1 MTGAGLISGPAAGAR
16 ILVVDDTDASRY
28 ITSRWLRRNGHEVLE
43 AETGGQALSL
53 VREHGVDLVLLDVRL
68 PDMSGFEVCQR
79 IKAEPATAAVPVIH
93 VSATYI
99 EAKDRTLGLTRG
111 ADAYLTE
118 PVDPGEL
125 LATVEAALRYSRAR
139 LAAEHLAARLNLLT
153 EVSLAINAAQTYR
166 ALITAAT
173 TGAAAV
179 FASEASVLVAMF
191 DGGVRHGATAG
202 PRQPV
207 TVVTATQPAELVTR
221 LSSRLGT
228 GAHVTALAAATDW
241 PSRDVMAVLVRTK
254 PDQPLTC
261 IGVPADAVTTLEDR
275 NLLVQLG
282 QATALAAQGQRA
294 YNQEHNL
301 ALTLQRSLLPRHLP
315 RRPDLP
321 IAVRYEPA
329 SDNAEIGGDFY
340 EVTELDGKILI
351 AIGDVTGHSIE
362 AATIMGEVRHALRAY
377 AAEGH
382 GPAQIIE
389 HLNTMLQR
397 FHPRGYTTLCILLV
411 DVAAET
417 VTMANAGHLPPLF
430 ADEHGARYVEL
441 PGALLGIDIDR
452 PEETQ
457 VSLPSGTTV
466 VLFTDGLVERRG
478 VSLDDEMEDLRA
490 CLTTGEDLEDLC
502 DRLLQRFGQDKN
514 DDIALLAFR
523 MG

>member
-1 MTGAGLISGPAAGAR
+1 MTRADLISSPVAAR
-16 ILVVDDTDASRY
+16 ILVVDDSDASRY
-28 ITSRWLRRNGHEVLE
+28 ITSRWLRRSGHRVFE

-53 VREHGVDLVLLDVRL
+53 VHEHGVDLVLLDVRL
-68 PDMSGFEVCQR
+68 PDMSGFEVCER
-79 IKAEPATAAVPVIH
+79 IKAEPATAAVPIIH
-93 VSATYI
+93 VSATYT
-99 EAKDRTLGLTRG
+99 EAQHRALGLTRG
-111 ADAYLTE
+111 ADAYLVE

-139 LAAEHLAARLNLLT
+139 LAAEHLAQRLNLLT
-153 EVSLAINAAQTYR
+153 EASLAINAAQSYQ
-166 ALITAAT
+166 ALITAAA

-179 FASEASVLVAMF
+179 FASAASVLVAMS

-202 PRQPV
+202 PGEPV
-207 TVVTATQPAELVTR
+207 TIATQPAALVDR
-221 LSSRLGT
+221 LSSHLGTDT
-228 GAHVTALAAATDW
+228 GAHITALAAATDW
-241 PSRDVMAVLVRTK
+241 PSQDVMAVLIRTK

-261 IGVPADAVTTLEDR
+261 IGVPAIAATTLEDR

-282 QATALAAQGQRA
+282 QATALAAQGLRA

-315 RRPDLP
+315 QRSDLP
-321 IAVRYEPA
+321 IAARYQPA
-329 SDNAEIGGDFY
+329 SSNAEIGGDFY
-340 EVTELDGKILI
+340 EVTELDGKLLI
-351 AIGDVTGHSIE
+351 AIGDVTGHSIA

-382 GPAQIIE
+382 GPAQIIG
-389 HLNTMLQR
+389 HLNTMLQL
-397 FHPRGYTTLCILLV
+397 FHPQGYTTLCILFV
-411 DVAAET
+411 DMAAET

-430 ADEHGARYVEL
+430 VDEQGARYVEL
-441 PGALLGIDIDR
+441 PGALLGIDVNR

-457 VSLPSGTTV
+457 ASLPSGTTV

-478 VSLDDEMEDLRA
+478 VPLDDEMEDLRA
-490 CLTTGEDLEDLC
+490 CLIAGEDLEGLC
-502 DRLLQRFGQDKN
+502 DRLLQRFGQDKD